1 MRRGLSNPS
10 CVKPLRICWMAATI
24 KLNGTQRRGRALD
37 RFTSST
43 GSAVD
48 RSHIMTVRAMLNDPG
63 QWFAFALSGWT
74 TTWPTQLLAIIWIL
88 WVISW
93 VVASFWSGQTKKHVM
108 TADSLKYRLPILAG
122 AVLFMPLA
130 GKVLG
135 EKPLWQFG
143 SVGVY
148 VLAALVLAGISFTW
162 WARIHLGRFW
172 SNAITHKEGHQVI
185 DTGPYGLVRHPIYTG
200 LIAGMLVTG
209 IAVGTVTA
217 ILGAVLISLGMGLKA
232 RMEEGFLTAELGA
245 DAYGSYCRRVPML
258 IPFLRPT

>member
-1 MRRGLSNPS
+1 
-10 CVKPLRICWMAATI
+10 
-24 KLNGTQRRGRALD
+24 
-37 RFTSST
+37 
-43 GSAVD
+43 
-48 RSHIMTVRAMLNDPG
+48 MLHDPG
-63 QWFAFALSGWT
+63 QWFAFNLSGWT

-93 VVASFWSGQTKKHVM
+93 VLASVWSGQTKKHVM
-108 TADSLKYRLPILAG
+108 TSDSLKYRFPILAG
-122 AVLFMPLA
+122 AILFLPLT
-130 GKVLG
+130 GKVLE

-143 SVGVY
+143 ELGIY
-148 VLAALVLAGISFTW
+148 VLAVLVIAGISFTW

-172 SNAITHKEGHQVI
+172 SNAITRKEGHQVI

-200 LIAGMLVTG
+200 LIFGMLVTG
-209 IAVGTVTA
+209 VAVGTVTA
-217 ILGAVLISLGMGLKA
+217 MLGAVLISLGMSLKA